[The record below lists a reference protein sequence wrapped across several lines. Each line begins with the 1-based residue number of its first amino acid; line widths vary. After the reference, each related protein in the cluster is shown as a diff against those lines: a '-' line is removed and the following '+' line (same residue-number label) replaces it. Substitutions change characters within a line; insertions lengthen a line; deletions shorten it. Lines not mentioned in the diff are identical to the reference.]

1 VATFKKE
8 SGRNQTKQKRK
19 INKKKKKKKKE
30 MIGWIAIPFF
40 SLDCFKLLLL
50 AGKRE
55 RERESGVWVGV
66 VGK

>member
-55 RERESGVWVGV
+55 REWGLGGGW
-66 VGK
+66 